1 MILDGTTCSVKSEG
15 AKTTQTGHTNM
26 NLGFPEPDS
35 RDERKSP
42 HIVHKHPKSDRR
54 PAESSHQI

>member
-26 NLGFPEPDS
+26 NLGFSGPDI
-35 RDERKSP
+35 RGEL
-42 HIVHKHPKSDRR
+42 
-54 PAESSHQI
+54 QFG